1 MNPVLVLSS
10 VLFGAS
16 AIGWLGWQYLSVRR
30 VARSV
35 WAENIKLQRD
45 YRTAL
50 AAQAKAREERAR
62 LVRDLQDQQQAYT
75 IIESHLRATQ
85 TQLAACRDQLTDA
98 ERALG
103 VEPSGTDW
111 FALRPGEV
119 RHSDDLARIQGI
131 GPVYIARLHAAGIH
145 RFADL
150 AARTPAE
157 LAAIIQAPEWRQF
170 DYAGWIAQATTFL
183 QKTPPMT
190 LPIARGA

>member
-1 MNPVLVLSS
+1 MNPVLVLSFM
-10 VLFGAS
+10 LFGAS
-16 AIGWLGWQYLSVRR
+16 AMGWLGWQCLSARR
-30 VARSV
+30 VARSISV
-35 WAENIKLQRD
+35 ENVKLQRD

-62 LVRDLQDQQQAYT
+62 LVRDLQDQQQAYA

-103 VEPSGTDW
+103 VEPSTTDW
-111 FALRPGEV
+111 FALRPDGV

-131 GPVYIARLHAAGIH
+131 GPVYVARLRAAGIH

-157 LAAIIQAPEWRQF
+157 LAAIVQAPLGRQL
-170 DYAGWIAQATTFL
+170 DYAGWIAQAT
-183 QKTPPMT
+183 KR
-190 LPIARGA
+190 I

>member
-10 VLFGAS
+10 VLFGAG
-16 AIGWLGWQYLSVRR
+16 AIGWLGWQYLSARR
-30 VARSV
+30 VAHSV

-45 YRTAL
+45 YRAAL
-50 AAQAKAREERAR
+50 AAQAKAREERAH

-75 IIESHLRATQ
+75 IIESHLRTTQ

-111 FALRPGEV
+111 FALRPGEA

-131 GPVYIARLHAAGIH
+131 GPVYVARLRAAGIH

-157 LAAIIQAPEWRQF
+157 LAAIVQAPEWRQL
-170 DYAGWIAQATTFL
+170 DYAGWIAQATTLL
-183 QKTPPMT
+183 QKTAPMI
-190 LPIARGA
+190 LPSARGA